1 MTREGSLC
9 ICLLVI
15 IIDYIL
21 QNGKNYYSLVILENN
36 ANKFSQQKMVKKY
49 INDELEYTSDDSD
62 EEVSYETDIKS
73 SDGKISDEY
82 QIIYKLLCQTCR
94 I

>member
-36 ANKFSQQKMVKKY
+36 ANKFS
-49 INDELEYTSDDSD
+49 
-62 EEVSYETDIKS
+62 
-73 SDGKISDEY
+73 
-82 QIIYKLLCQTCR
+82 
-94 I
+94 